1 LTTKEDFPVGNTKI
15 SEIIDNFDRQY
26 QLYMDMARLSRE
38 QLDLLEEKNKKFV
51 CEDLHD
57 LLAKRQGLMEDIGR
71 LNVRS
76 RELQQ
81 KISGELNIDKFVLS
95 KMQGKISEDQY
106 RKLESAVLKL
116 EEVLKF
122 IDRTDKRNL
131 QLMQQKMAACNMR
144 R

>member
-1 LTTKEDFPVGNTKI
+1 MGNTKI

-71 LNVRS
+71 LSVRS

-95 KMQGKISEDQY
+95 KVQGKIGEDQY

>member
-1 LTTKEDFPVGNTKI
+1 MGNTRI
-15 SEIIDNFDRQY
+15 NEIIDNFDRQY

-38 QLDLLEEKNKKFV
+38 QLVLLEERNKKFA

-57 LLAKRQGLMEDIGR
+57 LLAKRQGLMEDIER
-71 LNVRS
+71 LSVKS

-95 KMQGKISEDQY
+95 KMREKISEDQY
-106 RKLESAVLKL
+106 QKLESAVLKL

-131 QLMQQKMAACNMR
+131 QLMQQKMAACSMR
-144 R
+144 G